1 MIPTGTSTKVNQF
14 PINSC
19 QGDSY
24 IPPQSIDKF
33 ETRGRTP
40 CLHTCHQISA
50 QLTCVRPLYMTVF
63 RENMIPTGT
72 STKVNQF
79 PINSCQGDSYSP
91 PQSIDKFETRG
102 RTPCLHTCHQISAQL
117 TCVRPL
123 YMTVFRENMIP
134 TGTST
139 KVNQFPINSCQG
151 DSYIPPQ
158 SIDKFETRG
167 RTPCLHTCHQI
178 SAQLTCV
185 RPLYMTVFRE
195 I

>member
-24 IPPQSIDKF
+24 
-33 ETRGRTP
+33 
-40 CLHTCHQISA
+40 
-50 QLTCVRPLYMTVF
+50 
-63 RENMIPTGT
+63 N
-72 STKVNQF
+72 
-79 PINSCQGDSYSP
+79 P

-151 DSYIPPQ
+151 DSYIH
-158 SIDKFETRG
+158 RN
-167 RTPCLHTCHQI
+167 
-178 SAQLTCV
+178 QLTSSKLEV
-185 RPLYMTVFRE
+185 EPMFTYLSSNLSTVNMRQTLVHDSF
-195 I
+195 